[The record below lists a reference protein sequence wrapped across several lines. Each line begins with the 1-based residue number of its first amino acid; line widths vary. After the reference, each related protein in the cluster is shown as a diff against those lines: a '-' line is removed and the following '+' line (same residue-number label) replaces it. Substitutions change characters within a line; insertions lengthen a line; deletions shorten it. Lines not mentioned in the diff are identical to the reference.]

1 MTNDLIRLHNIAG
14 SRSFRVL
21 WLLTEMGITP
31 ELAQYSIT
39 DGSLR
44 TPEFL
49 GASPAGRVPALDID
63 GRTIYESGAIIE
75 YLCETRPEHGFGRAP
90 GDPERVPYLE
100 ALHYA
105 ETMASIVASL
115 NLQWLFLRDPST
127 RSNTVAKIDA
137 RRLEATIAPLEG
149 LLAKQDYILASGFS
163 AADMMLGYNFLAA
176 PYFVRLEPYPNI
188 RAYIE
193 RVQSRPAFKKA
204 QELDGKQKF
213 YKQDFYEV
221 TG

>member
-1 MTNDLIRLHNIAG
+1 MTNELIRLHNISG

-21 WLLTEMGITP
+21 WLLSEMGMTP

-44 TPEFL
+44 TPEYL

-63 GRTIYESGAIIE
+63 GITIYESGAIVE
-75 YLCETRPEHGFGRAP
+75 YLCETRPEHGFGRAV
-90 GDPERVPYLE
+90 GDAERVPYLE
-100 ALHYA
+100 AIHYA
-105 ETMASIVASL
+105 ETMGNIIANL
-115 NLQWLFLRDPST
+115 NLQWLFLRDPAM
-127 RSNTVAKIDA
+127 RSPTVLKIEA
-137 RRLEATIAPLEG
+137 RRLEATIAPLEA
-149 LLAKQDYILASGFS
+149 LLAKQDYVLASGFS

-193 RVQSRPAFKKA
+193 RVQSRPAYLRAK
-204 QELDGKQKF
+204 ELDGPSQF